1 MKSFA
6 IEIMKIIAAIQRYV
20 DKHGNIDAINK
31 YYQTYGT
38 YSGIVEYLND
48 IEKQEQKIQ

>member
-1 MKSFA
+1 MNNFA
-6 IEIMKIIAAIQRYV
+6 LEIMKIIAAIQRYV

-31 YYQTYGT
+31 YYQTHGT